1 MPETAPS
8 PSERP
13 RQYQTS
19 HDIVQPSPD
28 GRRMTAWATN
38 LPREAQAFED
48 RTCEGARRRAECAG
62 TGLAALGN

>member
-1 MPETAPS
+1 
-8 PSERP
+8 
-13 RQYQTS
+13 
-19 HDIVQPSPD
+19 
-28 GRRMTAWATN
+28 MTAWATN